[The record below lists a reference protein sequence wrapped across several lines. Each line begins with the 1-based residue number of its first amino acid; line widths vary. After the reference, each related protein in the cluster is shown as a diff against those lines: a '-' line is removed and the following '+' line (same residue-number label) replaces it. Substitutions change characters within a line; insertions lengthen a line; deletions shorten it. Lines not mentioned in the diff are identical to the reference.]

1 MKRLN
6 LKILFTAII
15 FISLSHLSKAQSE
28 IYGSW
33 TAGCTLEKNNISS
46 MSTCGICPTKPV
58 NDYSMNIESFEI
70 NITENTI
77 QLGKNEPVSY
87 TWDKG
92 TNGITFLHN
101 KSEYSF
107 KVLIGG
113 AKNILIWKEVSSG
126 MIVVLQLN
134 QG

>member
-6 LKILFTAII
+6 LKILFTAIL
-15 FISLSHLSKAQSE
+15 FISFSHLSKAQSE
-28 IYGSW
+28 LFGSW
-33 TAGCTLEKNNISS
+33 TAGCTIEKMNISS
-46 MSTCGICPTKPV
+46 MSTCGICPTTPV
-58 NDYSMNIESFEI
+58 SAQAMNIESFEI

-77 QLGKNEPVSY
+77 QLGNNEPVSY

-101 KSEYSF
+101 KSEYAF

-113 AKNILIWKEVSSG
+113 AKDILIWKEISSG
-126 MIVVLQLN
+126 MIVVLKLN
-134 QG
+134 KG